1 MALIPADV
9 PDDVAVYC
17 CDMMSTG
24 FMATENA
31 DIPIGGSC
39 AIFALGPVG
48 LMSIVGA
55 RLRGAGLV
63 IGVDSIPNA
72 RSWRATT
79 APTRSS
85 ITPGKM

>member
-1 MALIPADV
+1 
-9 PDDVAVYC
+9 
-17 CDMMSTG
+17 MMSTG

-48 LMSIVGA
+48 SDVDRG
-55 RLRGAGLV
+55 RELRGAGLV
-63 IGVDSIPNA
+63 IGVDSIPKRQELA
-72 RSWRATT
+72 RYY

-85 ITPGKM
+85 ITPGRCSRANHEAYEWRGR